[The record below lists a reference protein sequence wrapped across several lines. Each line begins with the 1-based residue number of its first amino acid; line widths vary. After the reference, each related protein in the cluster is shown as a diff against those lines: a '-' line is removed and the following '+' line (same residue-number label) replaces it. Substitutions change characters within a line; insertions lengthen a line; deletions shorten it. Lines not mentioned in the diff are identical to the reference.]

1 MANQIENQAENEIDL
16 IEVFGKLWDRR
27 KFILKITVGFMVF
40 GVLVALFSS
49 KEYTAGCT
57 IVPQTGESEYKRFGR
72 ISGYCRNQSGKY
84 EHQRC
89 AVS

>member
-40 GVLVALFSS
+40 GV
-49 KEYTAGCT
+49 
-57 IVPQTGESEYKRFGR
+57 FGGF
-72 ISGYCRNQSGKY
+72 IF
-84 EHQRC
+84 
-89 AVS
+89 V